1 MQVSKPSDRT
11 LFINII
17 FINIIMFRSFS
28 IQSEDCIK
36 FIIVMLFVSETLF
49 RDKYRRSLMVVEL
62 QKSSD

>member
-1 MQVSKPSDRT
+1 MQVSKASDRT
-11 LFINII
+11 LFINIK

-49 RDKYRRSLMVVEL
+49 RGKYRRSLMVVEL
-62 QKSSD
+62 

>member
-1 MQVSKPSDRT
+1 MQVSKASDRT
-11 LFINII
+11 LFINIK

-49 RDKYRRSLMVVEL
+49 RGKYRRSLMVVEL